1 MRIKRS
7 RSFLI
12 AATIAL
18 CVATTVAQDQ
28 VFNDP
33 TVDYGFTLP
42 SDTWKMVVKPSA
54 TNPNVEYVYGLRN
67 DGYLAVRK
75 IPVAANAVLSDVVQ
89 DEAQSVQFK
98 PGYVANKD
106 ENFSGKLRGSV
117 FNFEYVAA
125 SKPMVGRY
133 YFLRS
138 DPTTVYVL
146 RFTGLKDSM
155 RSIRPQTD
163 SIARTFGVRK

>member
-1 MRIKRS
+1 MKTIGS
-7 RSFLI
+7 RFYLVSV
-12 AATIAL
+12 AIAL
-18 CVATTVAQDQ
+18 CVAATVAQDQ
-28 VFNDP
+28 VFNDAA
-33 TVDYGFTLP
+33 VDYNFTLP

-67 DGYLAVRK
+67 DGYLTVRK
-75 IPVAANAVLSDVVQ
+75 ITVGANAVLSDVVQ

-106 ENFSGKLRGSV
+106 ENFSGKLRGTV

-133 YFLRS
+133 YFLRA

-146 RFTGLKDSM
+146 RFTGLKDSL

-163 SIARTFGVRK
+163 SIARTFGLKK